1 VYNQAQSN
9 KQPYQPSSIYQPA
22 QQHSQTAPS
31 FQSDYDVQA
40 QMLKLLSEMDQTM
53 NSHIQTVDSHSQAIA
68 KIEAQMGPMVR
79 SIAKSEVQMG

>member
-1 VYNQAQSN
+1 
-9 KQPYQPSSIYQPA
+9 
-22 QQHSQTAPS
+22 
-31 FQSDYDVQA
+31 
-40 QMLKLLSEMDQTM
+40 MLKLLSEMDQTM